1 MRAAAAYLA
10 LTKPRLLPLVL
21 LSGLPALVLAA
32 GHWPSPLVIAGV
44 LIGTSLAAG
53 AANALNCYCERDA
66 DALMERTGLRPL
78 PAGQLSPQA
87 ALGFGLTLSAI
98 ASALLWR
105 VTGLAAALIALAT
118 ILSYVF
124 VYTLWLKPRTPLA
137 VIAGGISGAA
147 APLIA
152 DAAADGR
159 LGAAGWILFA
169 IIFLWQP
176 PHFYAIG
183 LYRRS
188 DYARAGFPMLHDRI
202 GEEATRRRIVLWIL
216 ALVPVTLAPVALS
229 MFGGFYAIV
238 ASGMSLLFVGQ
249 ALRLWRRR
257 EACEARRLFLVS
269 LLFLMGVFAAMLVE
283 LIWSALG

>member
-1 MRAAAAYLA
+1 MTEPTWKKHLTDYDEGLGVVYERFVLNEYLEQD
-10 LTKPRLLPLVL
+10 
-21 LSGLPALVLAA
+21 S
-32 GHWPSPLVIAGV
+32 
-44 LIGTSLAAG
+44 
-53 AANALNCYCERDA
+53 
-66 DALMERTGLRPL
+66 DALMARTRQRRPL
-78 PAGQLSPQA
+78 VNG
-87 ALGFGLTLSAI
+87 AI
-98 ASALLWR
+98 ARPGWVPYVAVSMILVPSLAVLPFNPALTFFLLL
-105 VTGLAAALIALAT
+105 GAI
-118 ILSYVF
+118 IYVGI
-124 VYTLWLKPRTPLA
+124 YTLWLKPRTPFA
-137 VIAGGISGAA
+137 VIAGGISGSA

-169 IIFLWQP
+169 ILFLWQP

-188 DYARAGFPMLHDRI
+188 EYAKAGFPMLHDRI

-229 MFGGFYAIV
+229 MFGAIYATA

-257 EACEARRLFLVS
+257 DAHEARRLFLVS
-269 LLFLMGVFAAMLVE
+269 LLFLMGVFAAMLVD